1 MATKVHGCGGKKNHQ
16 QQRKEKMDK
25 ELTEIRVRMEEL
37 ALRVQQSA
45 RTRWVY
51 EWPLRRKEKWLVKKL
66 LARGQRRLL
75 RRWSRYMKSLRAT
88 EEMVHACEPEAG
100 RNLSDD
106 EEERS
111 LEDLVNCQG
120 GSEESSI
127 CKEGNEMGSLDDL
140 RDCQVSSKELLDCQV
155 GNVMRSLEDLIEFQ
169 VGRGKE
175 MRLSKS
181 LMNSEESSYQQGVL
195 TGEGQKSILMI
206 GGIKVFLTRIQDEA
220 REDVAGLAVAEGQP
234 TMTIMMKE
242 KISEFSQGEEGEH
255 SEEWLKYFS
264 QVAGTKTPVALEAV
278 AEEEHTIKMLTPWDM
293 ELEML
298 EDWLNNLEPV
308 DDC

>member
-1 MATKVHGCGGKKNHQ
+1 V
-16 QQRKEKMDK
+16 
-25 ELTEIRVRMEEL
+25 
-37 ALRVQQSA
+37 
-45 RTRWVY
+45 
-51 EWPLRRKEKWLVKKL
+51 
-66 LARGQRRLL
+66 
-75 RRWSRYMKSLRAT
+75 KSLKAT

-181 LMNSEESSYQQGVL
+181 LMNSEESSDQQGVL

-234 TMTIMMKE
+234 TMTIMMK
-242 KISEFSQGEEGEH
+242 
-255 SEEWLKYFS
+255 
-264 QVAGTKTPVALEAV
+264 
-278 AEEEHTIKMLTPWDM
+278 
-293 ELEML
+293 
-298 EDWLNNLEPV
+298 
-308 DDC
+308 